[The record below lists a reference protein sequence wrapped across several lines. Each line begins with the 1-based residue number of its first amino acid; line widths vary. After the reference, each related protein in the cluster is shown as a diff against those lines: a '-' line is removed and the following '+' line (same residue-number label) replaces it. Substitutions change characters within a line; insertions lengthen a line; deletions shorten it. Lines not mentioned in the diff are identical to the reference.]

1 LPNVD
6 LWVFSAP
13 VEAIG
18 QINSILAEFGASGSF
33 YGQPLEV
40 NTVQLRVQVEI
51 PEDQIPALVSTI
63 AKTTAIFELNSFA
76 DYSERYMHHPSLGIC
91 RNEFDQAGEVVLRV
105 GQLEQLLLETRGNLS
120 DFSRGFRRL
129 TGVPW
134 LDLVEPYRKVA
145 EYAIAL
151 PRAV

>member
-1 LPNVD
+1 M
-6 LWVFSAP
+6 
-13 VEAIG
+13 G
-18 QINSILAEFGASGSF
+18 QINSILAEFGTSGSF

-40 NTVQLRVQVEI
+40 NTVQLRVRAEI
-51 PEDQIPALVSTI
+51 PDDQVPQLVSAI
-63 AKTTAIFELNSFA
+63 AKTKATFELNSYA
-76 DYSERYMHHPSLGIC
+76 DFSERYLHHPSLGIC
-91 RNEFDQAGEVVLRV
+91 RNEFDQAGEVVLRA

>member
-13 VEAIG
+13 VEAMG
-18 QINSILAEFGASGSF
+18 QINSILAEFGVSGSF
-33 YGQPLEV
+33 SGQPLEV
-40 NTVQLRVQVEI
+40 NTVQLRIQADLTHDLI
-51 PEDQIPALVSTI
+51 PQLVSSL
-63 AKTTAIFELNSFA
+63 AKTKATFELNSFA
-76 DYSERYMHHPSLGIC
+76 DCSERYLHHPSLGVC

>member
-1 LPNVD
+1 M
-6 LWVFSAP
+6 
-13 VEAIG
+13 G
-18 QINSILAEFGASGSF
+18 QINSILAEFGLSGSF

-40 NTVQLRVQVEI
+40 NTVQLRSQADMPDERI
-51 PEDQIPALVSTI
+51 PQLVSVL
-63 AKTTAIFELNSFA
+63 AKTMAVFELNSYG
-76 DYSERYMHHPSLGIC
+76 DYSERFLHHPSLGIC

>member
-1 LPNVD
+1 M
-6 LWVFSAP
+6 
-13 VEAIG
+13 G

-40 NTVQLRVQVEI
+40 NTIQLRIQTDLSEHRI
-51 PEDQIPALVSTI
+51 PDLVSSL
-63 AKTTAIFELNSFA
+63 AKTKAVFELNCFA
-76 DYSERYMHHPSLGIC
+76 EYSERFLHHPSLGIC

-145 EYAIAL
+145 GYAIAL

>member
-1 LPNVD
+1 M
-6 LWVFSAP
+6 FSAP
-13 VEAIG
+13 VEAMG

-40 NTVQLRVQVEI
+40 NTVQLRIQADL
-51 PEDQIPALVSTI
+51 PEQQIPNLVSSL
-63 AKTTAIFELNSFA
+63 AKTKAVFELNSFA
-76 DYSERYMHHPSLGIC
+76 EYSERFLHHPSLGIC

>member
-1 LPNVD
+1 M
-6 LWVFSAP
+6 SA
-13 VEAIG
+13 
-18 QINSILAEFGASGSF
+18 SF

-40 NTVQLRVQVEI
+40 NTVQLRSQTEL
-51 PEDQIPALVSTI
+51 PEHQIPQLVAAL
-63 AKTTAIFELNSFA
+63 AKTKGTFELNSFA
-76 DYSERYMHHPSLGIC
+76 DYSERYLHHPSLGIC

-151 PRAV
+151 PKAV

>member
-1 LPNVD
+1 M
-6 LWVFSAP
+6 
-13 VEAIG
+13 G
-18 QINSILAEFGASGSF
+18 QITSILAEFGVSGSF

-40 NTVQLRVQVEI
+40 NTIQLRVQADLPEHKI
-51 PEDQIPALVSTI
+51 PDLVSSL
-63 AKTTAIFELNSFA
+63 AKTKAIFEVNSFA
-76 DYSERYMHHPSLGIC
+76 AYSERFLHHPSLGIC
-91 RNEFDQAGEVVLRV
+91 RNEFDQAGEVVLRA

>member
-1 LPNVD
+1 M
-6 LWVFSAP
+6 
-13 VEAIG
+13 G
-18 QINSILAEFGASGSF
+18 QINSILAEFGLSGSF

-40 NTVQLRVQVEI
+40 NTVQLRSQADI
-51 PEDQIPALVSTI
+51 PDERVPQLVSVL
-63 AKTTAIFELNSFA
+63 AKTKATFELNIFA
-76 DYSERYMHHPSLGIC
+76 DYSERYLHHTSLGIC

>member
-1 LPNVD
+1 M
-6 LWVFSAP
+6 SA
-13 VEAIG
+13 
-18 QINSILAEFGASGSF
+18 SF
-33 YGQPLEV
+33 FGQPLEV
-40 NTVQLRVQVEI
+40 NTVQLRSQTEL
-51 PEDQIPALVSTI
+51 PEHQIPQLVAAL
-63 AKTTAIFELNSFA
+63 AKTKATFELNSFA
-76 DYSERYMHHPSLGIC
+76 DYSERYLHHPSLGIC

>member
-1 LPNVD
+1 M
-6 LWVFSAP
+6 
-13 VEAIG
+13 G

-40 NTVQLRVQVEI
+40 NTVQLRTQADL
-51 PEDQIPALVSTI
+51 PEHQIPDLVSSL
-63 AKTTAIFELNSFA
+63 AKTKAIFELNSFA
-76 DYSERYMHHPSLGIC
+76 EYSERFLHHPSLGIC
-91 RNEFDQAGEVVLRV
+91 RNEFDQAGEAVLRV
-105 GQLEQLLLETRGNLS
+105 GQLEQLLLETRGSLS
-120 DFSRGFRRL
+120 DFSRGFRCL

>member
-1 LPNVD
+1 M
-6 LWVFSAP
+6 
-13 VEAIG
+13 G
-18 QINSILAEFGASGSF
+18 QIKAILAEFGASVSF
-33 YGQPLEV
+33 TGQPLEV
-40 NTVQLRVQVEI
+40 NTVQTRDLLDLDLASV
-51 PEDQIPALVSTI
+51 PNLVVRLSRLMAT
-63 AKTTAIFELNSFA
+63 FELNTFGEHP
-76 DYSERYMHHPSLGIC
+76 ERYLHHPSLGIC
-91 RNEFDQAGEVVLRV
+91 RSAFDEAGEVVLRA

-145 EYAIAL
+145 DYAVAL

>member
-1 LPNVD
+1 M
-6 LWVFSAP
+6 
-13 VEAIG
+13 G

-40 NTVQLRVQVEI
+40 NTVQLRVQADLPEHEI
-51 PEDQIPALVSTI
+51 PGLVSSLARTQ
-63 AKTTAIFELNSFA
+63 ATFELNSIGEFP
-76 DYSERYMHHPSLGIC
+76 ERYLHHPSLGIC
-91 RNEFDQAGEVVLRV
+91 RSEFDQAGEVVLRV

>member
-1 LPNVD
+1 M
-6 LWVFSAP
+6 
-13 VEAIG
+13 G
-18 QINSILAEFGASGSF
+18 QINSILAEFGMSASF
-33 YGQPLEV
+33 FGQPLEV
-40 NTVQLRVQVEI
+40 NTVQLRNQSELPEEQV
-51 PEDQIPALVSTI
+51 PQLVAAL
-63 AKTTAIFELNSFA
+63 AKTKATFELNSFA
-76 DYSERYMHHPSLGIC
+76 DYSERYLHHPSLGIC

>member
-1 LPNVD
+1 M
-6 LWVFSAP
+6 
-13 VEAIG
+13 G
-18 QINSILAEFGASGSF
+18 QINSILAEFGLSGSF

-40 NTVQLRVQVEI
+40 SSVQIRSQADMPDERI
-51 PEDQIPALVSTI
+51 PQLVSVL
-63 AKTTAIFELNSFA
+63 AKTSATFELNSYG
-76 DYSERYMHHPSLGIC
+76 DYSERYLHHPSLGIC

>member
-1 LPNVD
+1 M
-6 LWVFSAP
+6 
-13 VEAIG
+13 G
-18 QINSILAEFGASGSF
+18 QINSILAEFGLSGSF

-40 NTVQLRVQVEI
+40 NTVQFRSQADI
-51 PEDQIPALVSTI
+51 PDERIPQLVSVL
-63 AKTTAIFELNSFA
+63 AKTMATFELNSYG
-76 DYSERYMHHPSLGIC
+76 DYSERYLHHPSLGIC
-91 RNEFDQAGEVVLRV
+91 RNEFDQAGEVILRV

>member
-1 LPNVD
+1 M
-6 LWVFSAP
+6 
-13 VEAIG
+13 G

-33 YGQPLEV
+33 HGQPLEV
-40 NTVQLRVQVEI
+40 NTVQIRVQADL
-51 PEDQIPALVSTI
+51 PEYQIPDLVSAL
-63 AKTTAIFELNSFA
+63 AKTSATFELNSFA
-76 DYSERYMHHPSLGIC
+76 EHSERFLHHPSLGIC

-145 EYAIAL
+145 DYAIAL

>member
-1 LPNVD
+1 MPD
-6 LWVFSAP
+6 
-13 VEAIG
+13 E
-18 QINSILAEFGASGSF
+18 
-33 YGQPLEV
+33 
-40 NTVQLRVQVEI
+40 RVPQ
-51 PEDQIPALVSTI
+51 LVSVL
-63 AKTTAIFELNSFA
+63 AKTMATFELNSYG
-76 DYSERYMHHPSLGIC
+76 DYSERYLHHPSLGIC

-105 GQLEQLLLETRGNLS
+105 GQLEQLLLETRGNFS